1 MLRKT
6 LFGEYHY
13 KRINICIFHKAPHGR
28 CLVAALVC
36 FLFLGFSSSFAQSY
50 HTSSNRALRIY
61 KEGLKMYDY
70 FEYHAA
76 EDLFKQAIAVDDKFY
91 EAYMMLGELFYK
103 QKRYAE
109 STLFYRTAV
118 KIDSLFYLP
127 VLFNL
132 ANSEMMSGDYKNAL
146 QHYHAYLS
154 QPKTSVKNRE
164 LALKNVRNCEFAIE
178 AIKNPV
184 QFNPIS
190 VGEGIN
196 TINDEYWPS
205 ITADGQTLMFTRQ
218 AKPAGD
224 LNSYKLYQEDFYISY
239 MSDDGLWRKAIN
251 AGPPL
256 NTAQNEGAQT
266 LSSDG
271 SYMFFTACDRPGGA
285 GSCDIYYSSYDDG
298 KWSVPVNIGSPVNTR
313 FWESQPS
320 VSADGRILFFSSNRS
335 GGFGGKDLWYSIRNE
350 AGKWTTPVNMGKTV
364 NTESDEMSPFIHFD
378 GRTLYFSSDG
388 RPGMGGFDIY
398 VTRLQDDSTWS
409 EPRNLG
415 YPVNTS
421 NDETG
426 LVIESA
432 GQKAYFSSVRDN
444 NNGKDIFYFNLDES
458 FRPDPVA
465 YMKGKVIDKE
475 TGGAIRAEYELINI
489 TTGKRVIIDDT
500 DAKGNFLVCLP
511 SGFNYGLNVSKQGYL
526 FYSEH
531 FVFEGQHTVS
541 KPYIKQILLSPL
553 KAGETMLLS
562 NVFYEV
568 DSWQLKKESLAEL
581 EKLRQFLISNPGIV
595 VEIGGYTDA
604 TGSDEYNQTLSE
616 KRAMSVVNYLI
627 SKGIASERLK
637 HKGYGNSSPVADNI
651 TTEGRKLNRRT
662 EVKIL

>member
-1 MLRKT
+1 
-6 LFGEYHY
+6 
-13 KRINICIFHKAPHGR
+13 
-28 CLVAALVC
+28 
-36 FLFLGFSSSFAQSY
+36 
-50 HTSSNRALRIY
+50 
-61 KEGLKMYDY
+61 MYDY
-70 FEYHAA
+70 FEFNAA
-76 EDLFKQAIAVDDKFY
+76 EDLFKQAIDADDGFY

-109 STLFYRTAV
+109 STKFYRTAV

-127 VLFNL
+127 VLFSL

-146 QHYHAYLS
+146 QHYNAYLS
-154 QPKTSVKNRE
+154 QPKTSVKNRA

-178 AIKNPV
+178 AVKNPV

-190 VGEGIN
+190 AGEGIN
-196 TINDEYWPS
+196 TLNDEYWPS

-218 AKPAGD
+218 AKPAGG
-224 LNSYKLYQEDFYISY
+224 LNSYRSFQEDFYISY
-239 MSDDGLWRKAIN
+239 MANDGSWRKALN
-251 AGPPL
+251 AGAPL

-271 SYMFFTACDRPGGA
+271 TFMFFTACDRPGGA
-285 GSCDIYYSSYDDG
+285 GSCDIYFSSFDDG
-298 KWSVPVNIGSPVNTR
+298 KWSVPANIGSPVNTR

-320 VSADGRILFFSSNRS
+320 ISADGRILFFTSNRS
-335 GGFGGKDLWYSIRNE
+335 EGFGGKDLWYSIRNE
-350 AGKWTTPVNMGKTV
+350 KGKWTAPVNMGKTV

-432 GQKAYFSSVRDN
+432 GQKAYFSSARDN

-475 TGGAIRAEYELINI
+475 TGGVLRAEYELVNI
-489 TTGKRVIIDDT
+489 TTGKRVIIDNT
-500 DAKGNFLVCLP
+500 DARGNFLVCLP

-541 KPYIKQILLSPL
+541 EPYIKQILLSPL

-581 EKLRQFLISNPGIV
+581 EKLRQLLISNPGLV

-604 TGSDEYNQTLSE
+604 TGRDEYNQALSE
-616 KRAMSVVNYLI
+616 KRALSVVNYLI
-627 SKGIASERLK
+627 SNGIGSERLK
-637 HKGYGNSSPVADNI
+637 HKGYGNSSPVGDNI